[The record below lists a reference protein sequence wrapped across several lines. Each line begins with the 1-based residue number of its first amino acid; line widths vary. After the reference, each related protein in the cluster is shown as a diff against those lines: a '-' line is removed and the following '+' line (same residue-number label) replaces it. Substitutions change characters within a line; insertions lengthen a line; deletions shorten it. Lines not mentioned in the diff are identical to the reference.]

1 MMKDKIRR
9 FLLKLLKGV
18 PQEVPQENRN
28 KIIIKHAPIVTL
40 RVNKHE
46 PAYLIDDDFI
56 QFAKEEMAQEL
67 KEKML
72 EDGLINFIIEKDSC
86 DPEYYIFQAEI
97 KIVKQGV

>member
-46 PAYLIDDDFI
+46 PAYLIDDNLI
-56 QFAKEEMAQEL
+56 QFAKEEMTQEL
-67 KEKML
+67 LEKML
-72 EDGLINFIIEKDSC
+72 EDGLINFTTEKDILN
-86 DPEYYIFQAEI
+86 PEYYIFQAEL
-97 KIVKQGV
+97 KVVKQGV